1 MKRIVLIYGCISGL
15 ILAIWMITFT
25 SLGKMED
32 FDKGMIYG
40 YASMLI
46 AFAFV
51 YVGINKYKVQVLQG
65 PITFKQGFMT
75 GLYITLIAATFYV
88 AAWMFV
94 YYTMAPDFMEKY
106 MAYSVNKMK
115 SANMSQV
122 EIDKKVQEM
131 KSFAEMY
138 KNPLVSIFF
147 TYFEVLPVGLLI
159 SAISAYIHKIRK

>member
-1 MKRIVLIYGCISGL
+1 
-15 ILAIWMITFT
+15 
-25 SLGKMED
+25 
-32 FDKGMIYG
+32 
-40 YASMLI
+40 
-46 AFAFV
+46 
-51 YVGINKYKVQVLQG
+51 
-65 PITFKQGFMT
+65 
-75 GLYITLIAATFYV
+75 
-88 AAWMFV
+88 MFV

-106 MAYSVNKMK
+106 MAHAVNKMK

-122 EIDKKVQEM
+122 EIDKKIAEM